1 MIVWQAK
8 LNEEETKHL
17 TNEELEEMRM
27 RLEDLWEQLKD
38 EFLYA

>member
-8 LNEEETKHL
+8 LNEEETEHVTDEDL
-17 TNEELEEMRM
+17 NEMRE
-27 RLEDLWEQLKD
+27 RLKALWEKLKD